1 MLYKTKT
8 TQCINIQILKSLL
21 KTHRWKISA
30 YQMDKIIHPCTL
42 LTSKFAAFWS

>member
-8 TQCINIQILKSLL
+8 TQYANIQIFKALL
-21 KTHRWKISA
+21 KTHHWKISA

-42 LTSKFAAFWS
+42 LTSKFAAF

>member
-1 MLYKTKT
+1 MLYKTEIIQYT
-8 TQCINIQILKSLL
+8 NIQALKALL

-42 LTSKFAAFWS
+42 LTSKFAAF